1 MSKTQE
7 KEKYELVAA
16 ARVRSTSL
24 LQLKEDFKSQLPKYE
39 NHDLRVYY
47 DGTNEYYPWIFSKTL
62 THSAQGFPLKSEV
75 DKVIEA
81 WEYGDD
87 VHYDEVKQSAV
98 NQRKL
103 EGVACSQSFN
113 LVGTDSSVPRVAPIF
128 PVDSEEHIFEMA
140 EVYAMA
146 LLRDEKFIDVEEA
159 NSSTANTL
167 IAHLNNFPNKTTAP
181 LVMGNIT
188 AKSLLRGPAVDEL
201 EGPYISQL
209 LYLPFKY
216 GNLNVEQKYVVE
228 NDFNA
233 SLDPVEW
240 KSIQEGRV
248 NGSVSTSPA
257 KYMHTARVLSSAV
270 HNDPLYQFYYNA
282 ALVLFQNGIAPQGW
296 APTNA
301 NASSAWT
308 SAGPPDVLSSVAHV
322 SLGALRVAWANKW
335 GSMRIRPEVCAQRIE
350 LSLNSGS
357 LDISRVPGLSSL
369 RSLSS
374 TAHMTSILNM
384 VKSDNKSIN
393 PVYNNVLL
401 KLHYPEGSPTHPTWP
416 AGHAV
421 VSGAGVTVLKAML
434 DTHIGNVKK
443 PWPAPVK
450 HSVDGDSLINYGGD
464 VSGMTIVGELNKLAS
479 NVALGRD
486 WSGVHYRC
494 DGDCGV
500 KLGELYAI
508 TYLIDKAKEYHESQT
523 GLFTGFTLEKFDGSL
538 VLITHTGVTP
548 IP

>member
-7 KEKYELVAA
+7 KEKYELTAA
-16 ARVRSTSL
+16 ARVRTTSL
-24 LQLKEDFKSQLPKYE
+24 LQLKKDFKSQLPKYE

-47 DGTNEYYPWIFSKTL
+47 DGNNEYYPWVFSKTL

-75 DKVIEA
+75 DKIIEA
-81 WEYGDD
+81 WKYGDD
-87 VHYDEVKQSAV
+87 EHYDEVKQSAV

-103 EGVACSQSFN
+103 EGVACSLSFN
-113 LVGTDSSVPRVAPIF
+113 LVGTDSSVPRVAPIH
-128 PVDSEEHIFEMA
+128 PVDSEENIFEMA

-146 LLRDEKFIDVEEA
+146 LLRDETFIDLEEGH
-159 NSSTANTL
+159 SSAANTL
-167 IAHLNNFPNKTTAP
+167 LGHLNNFPNKTTAP

-188 AKSLLRGPAVDEL
+188 AKSLLRGGGVDES

-216 GNLNVEQKYVVE
+216 GNLNVDQKFVVE
-228 NDFNA
+228 NDFND

-240 KSIQEGRV
+240 KSIQEGKV
-248 NGSVSTSPA
+248 NGVVSTSPA
-257 KYMHTARVLSSAV
+257 KYMYTPRVLGSAV
-270 HNDPLYQFYYNA
+270 HKDPLYQFYYNA
-282 ALVLFQNGIAPQGW
+282 TLVLFQNGIGPQGW
-296 APTNA
+296 TPTNA
-301 NASSAWT
+301 SASSAWT

-335 GSMRIRPEVCAQRIE
+335 GNMKIRPEVCAQRIE
-350 LSLNSGS
+350 LSLNPS
-357 LDISRVPGLSSL
+357 LDITRVPGLGAL
-369 RSLSS
+369 ASLSS
-374 TAHMTSILNM
+374 TAHMTSILTL
-384 VKSDNKSIN
+384 VKNDNKNIN
-393 PVYNNVLL
+393 TSYDNVLL
-401 KLHYPEGSPTHPTWP
+401 KLQYPEGSPTHPTCP

-434 DTHIGNVKK
+434 DTHAGNVKK
-443 PWPAPVK
+443 PWPSLVK
-450 HSVDGDSLINYGGD
+450 HSVDGDSLIDYTGD
-464 VSGMTIVGELNKLAS
+464 TSGMTIVGELNKLAS
-479 NVALGRD
+479 NIALGRD
-486 WSGVHYRC
+486 WAGVHYRC